1 MAVKRVEVPVRWE
14 TQGDED
20 LPPNVYWVSDKH
32 DGPHSGNFT
41 SKEQA
46 LAYEKYK
53 GKPDQIPGLREAAY
67 NASKFLTFAN
77 QNPYHD
83 SETGNTSY
91 WGGQWIEDNDP
102 AKYWEYIDRAMNSPL
117 DWVGQNVN
125 WSGMGHGGDFSAL
138 DKQVQ
143 FLKDNKYDIDYHAST
158 GSLDKN
164 ALNQYN
170 LTKQILDQGTTGKWS
185 GAGFGSPTEN
195 AKQMARVLSTAG
207 IEDIKDFG
215 KFKQTRYIDMPVQ
228 QEMVNQGNDMVTPTG
243 RYYYDGE
250 NGREYIDPKN
260 VTQSQYYD
268 PEVGSTVG
276 YVAKN
281 IPISGDTVWG
291 NKKTQQ
297 GITEDY
303 GGSGN
308 YFSGTFAGH
317 GRTNYGVQF
326 SADGTPYFYSQFG
339 GDTSSMGDIAPILS
353 VLSVIPSPLQPFAA
367 AANALIAIDNGNTLG
382 GLAAL
387 AGIPGVSEA
396 ASAAGLANVVSGIQ
410 TANQVVNLV
419 NAVESGNVL
428 GAITS
433 GAGLVG
439 AGSVASGAADAASV
453 AKALESGDPL
463 AILSSGAKATGLL
476 STALTDGGLTVSDAL
491 KAANLA
497 KAIEGGDPAAIIKA
511 ATGLSGSKTF
521 QKSFDS
527 PSTPITS
534 AGEKVA
540 DVVGDNFVAEI
551 TNPDSTNFIG
561 NAESALND
569 IFNQPSVQVASSDND
584 TSLQAIEDLRNAGL
598 TEDQDAVS
606 ILGESGEPVPAPAP
620 EVIVIPDED
629 GNQLVIDQNGTVVDI
644 IPPAEPE
651 VVEPVSVETP
661 SPVPPEQ
668 EIVEPVVPP
677 TTETPVTE
685 PVVTEPPVVSPP
697 ELITLPPDEEGNQL
711 VIDQGGNI
719 VDIIVPPEP
728 EVVSPAEP
736 VPVTEPAPPVE
747 VITLPPDEDGNQYVI
762 DGNGTVVDIIPP
774 EEKPEET
781 TTPPF
786 QGPMGPFNED
796 ISNRY
801 KEEFAK
807 YLDWLQAGQPEAPD
821 YGPGPIGMT
830 GDYWDEFDQ
839 NLKTMMD
846 EGRLPSQWQVDAEG
860 NYTYIDDDGSTL
872 TIGPDGQV
880 IHYTDAPIGNL
891 PGETPAPAPAPPP
904 PPPAPA
910 PPAPAP
916 APPAPAPPAPSPSPA
931 PAAQSGLGILGLL
944 PLLAAQKQPE
954 PDKPFYSPTVEYV
967 DIDEPFEFSGQK
979 KNQNS
984 RVIEVSSGG
993 YLNELLALLEK
1004 RN

>member
-1 MAVKRVEVPVRWE
+1 
-14 TQGDED
+14 
-20 LPPNVYWVSDKH
+20 
-32 DGPHSGNFT
+32 
-41 SKEQA
+41 
-46 LAYEKYK
+46 
-53 GKPDQIPGLREAAY
+53 
-67 NASKFLTFAN
+67 
-77 QNPYHD
+77 
-83 SETGNTSY
+83 
-91 WGGQWIEDNDP
+91 
-102 AKYWEYIDRAMNSPL
+102 MNSPL
-117 DWVGQNVN
+117 DWVGQNIN
-125 WSGMGHGGDFSAL
+125 WSGIGHGGDFSAL
-138 DKQVQ
+138 DNQIQ
-143 FLKDNKYDIDYHAST
+143 FLKDNKYDLDYYTKT
-158 GSLDKN
+158 GVVDKN
-164 ALNQYN
+164 AFNQYN
-170 LTKQILDQGTTGKWS
+170 LTKQILAQGTTGRWT
-185 GAGFGSPTEN
+185 GQGFGSPIEN

-215 KFKQTRYIDMPVQ
+215 RVKRQRYANVQ
-228 QEMVNQGNDMVTPTG
+228 VQPEMGFANGWDEIPTPTG
-243 RYYYDGE
+243 KYYTVDE
-250 NGREYIDPKN
+250 NGNKTYVDASSVRREQVPDAENNYYQVFTAYN
-260 VTQSQYYD
+260 V
-268 PEVGSTVG
+268 PM
-276 YVAKN
+276 
-281 IPISGDTVWG
+281 GDEETVWG

-326 SADGTPYFYSQFG
+326 AADGTPYFYSQFG
-339 GDTSSMGDIAPILS
+339 GDTSDMGDIAPILS

-396 ASAAGLANVVSGIQ
+396 ASAAGLANVVSGIE
-410 TANQVVNLV
+410 TANKVVNLV
-419 NAVESGNVL
+419 NAVESGNIL
-428 GAITS
+428 GAVSS

-511 ATGLSGSKTF
+511 ATGLAGSKTF
-521 QKSFDS
+521 KSSFDS
-527 PSTPITS
+527 PNTPITS
-534 AGEKVA
+534 TGEKVA

-561 NAESALND
+561 GAESALND
-569 IFNQPSVQVASSDND
+569 IFNQPSVQVASSDDD
-584 TSLQAIEDLRNAGL
+584 TSIKAIEDLRNAGL

-606 ILGESGEPVPAPAP
+606 ILGESGEPVEDQDAVKILG
-620 EVIVIPDED
+620 ESGDIVKDEAKV
-629 GNQLVIDQNGTVVDI
+629 N
-644 IPPAEPE
+644 
-651 VVEPVSVETP
+651 
-661 SPVPPEQ
+661 
-668 EIVEPVVPP
+668 
-677 TTETPVTE
+677 
-685 PVVTEPPVVSPP
+685 
-697 ELITLPPDEEGNQL
+697 
-711 VIDQGGNI
+711 
-719 VDIIVPPEP
+719 
-728 EVVSPAEP
+728 EP
-736 VPVTEPAPPVE
+736 VPE

-762 DGNGTVVDIIPP
+762 DGSGTVVDIIPP

-781 TTPPF
+781 TAPPF

-801 KEEFAK
+801 KEEFAR
-807 YLDWLQAGQPEAPD
+807 YLDYLQAGQPESPD

-846 EGRLPSQWQVDAEG
+846 EGRLPSQWQVDDEG
-860 NYTYIDDDGSTL
+860 NYTYIEDDGSTL

-880 IHYTDAPIGNL
+880 INYTDAPPGNL

-904 PPPAPA
+904 PPPPAPA

-916 APPAPAPPAPSPSPA
+916 APPAPPAPSPSPA

-967 DIDEPFEFSGQK
+967 DIDDPFEISGQK

-984 RVIEVSSGG
+984 RAIEVSSGG

>member
-1 MAVKRVEVPVRWE
+1 MAIKKIEVPVRWE

-20 LPPNVYWVSDKH
+20 APPNVYWVSDKH

-46 LAYEKYK
+46 QAYEKYK

-67 NASKFLTFAN
+67 NASKFQYFGN
-77 QNPYHD
+77 QTPYHD
-83 SETGNTSY
+83 TETGNTTY
-91 WGGQWIEDNDP
+91 WGGEWIEDNDP
-102 AKYWEYIDRAMNSPL
+102 AKYQEYIDRAMNSPL
-117 DWVGQNVN
+117 DWVGQNVD

-143 FLKDNKYDIDYHAST
+143 FLKDNKYDIDYHTST

-281 IPISGDTVWG
+281 IPISEDTVWG
-291 NKKTQQ
+291 NKNTQKA
-297 GITEDY
+297 ISEDY

-308 YFSGTFAGH
+308 FFSGTFAGH

-326 SADGTPYFYSQFG
+326 AADGTPYFYSQFG

-396 ASAAGLANVVSGIQ
+396 ASAAGLANVVSGIE
-410 TANQVVNLV
+410 TANKVVNLV
-419 NAVESGNVL
+419 NAVESGNIL
-428 GAITS
+428 GAVSS

-540 DVVGDNFVAEI
+540 DVVGDDFVAEI
-551 TNPDSTNFIG
+551 INPDSTNFIG
-561 NAESALND
+561 DAESKLND

-584 TSLQAIEDLRNAGL
+584 TSIKAIEDLRNAGL

-606 ILGESGEPVPAPAP
+606 ILGESGEPV
-620 EVIVIPDED
+620 ED
-629 GNQLVIDQNGTVVDI
+629 QDAVKILGESGETV
-644 IPPAEPE
+644 
-651 VVEPVSVETP
+651 
-661 SPVPPEQ
+661 
-668 EIVEPVVPP
+668 
-677 TTETPVTE
+677 
-685 PVVTEPPVVSPP
+685 
-697 ELITLPPDEEGNQL
+697 
-711 VIDQGGNI
+711 
-719 VDIIVPPEP
+719 
-728 EVVSPAEP
+728 
-736 VPVTEPAPPVE
+736 
-747 VITLPPDEDGNQYVI
+747 
-762 DGNGTVVDIIPP
+762 
-774 EEKPEET
+774 EET
-781 TTPPF
+781 KQEPF
-786 QGPMGPFNED
+786 QGPMGPFKED
-796 ISNRY
+796 TANRY
-801 KEEFAK
+801 KEEFAR
-807 YLDWLQAGQPEAPD
+807 YLDYLQAGQPEAPD

-880 IHYTDAPIGNL
+880 INYTDAPPGNL

-904 PPPAPA
+904 PPATPA
-910 PPAPAP
+910 PPKVTTP

-931 PAAQSGLGILGLL
+931 PAAQSGLDVNALMA
-944 PLLAAQKQPE
+944 LLASMGGTPAPAPAPQVEYSKMPE
-954 PDKPFYSPTVEYV
+954 FDVTKAFSPTLYAEREKAVN
-967 DIDEPFEFSGQK
+967 P
-979 KNQNS
+979 
-984 RVIEVSSGG
+984 
-993 YLNELLALLEK
+993 YLRGLTEEE
-1004 RN
+1004 

>member
-1 MAVKRVEVPVRWE
+1 MAIKRIEVPVRWE

-20 LPPNVYWVSDKH
+20 LPPNVYWVSDKY
-32 DGPHSGNFT
+32 DGPYGGNFN

-67 NASKFLTFAN
+67 NASKFQYFAN

-83 SETGNTSY
+83 TETGNTSY

-102 AKYWEYIDRAMNSPL
+102 AKYQEYIDRAMNSPL
-117 DWVGQNVN
+117 DWVGQNIN
-125 WSGMGHGGDFSAL
+125 WSGIGHGGDFSAL

-195 AKQMARVLSTAG
+195 AKQMARVLSSAG

-215 KFKQTRYIDMPVQ
+215 QFKEKTYADYPVQ

-243 RYYYDGE
+243 RYYYFGE
-250 NGREYIDPKN
+250 NGNVYVDPN
-260 VTQSQYYD
+260 TVTQSQYYD
-268 PEVGSTVG
+268 PEVGYTVG

-281 IPISGDTVWG
+281 IPTGERTVYG
-291 NKKTQQ
+291 NKNTKQAITQ
-297 GITEDY
+297 DY
-303 GGSGN
+303 NAAGGN
-308 YFSGTFAGH
+308 IFSGTYAGH

-326 SADGTPYFYSQFG
+326 AADGTPYFYSQFG

-463 AILSSGAKATGLL
+463 AILSSGAKATNLL

-491 KAANLA
+491 KAASLA

-511 ATGLSGSKTF
+511 ATGLAGSKTF
-521 QKSFDS
+521 KNSFDS

-534 AGEKVA
+534 TGEKVA

-598 TEDQDAVS
+598 TEDQDAVK

-644 IPPAEPE
+644 IPPTEPE
-651 VVEPVSVETP
+651 VVEPVPVEPP

-668 EIVEPVVPP
+668 EIV
-677 TTETPVTE
+677 E

-762 DGNGTVVDIIPP
+762 DGSGTVVDIIPP

-846 EGRLPSQWQVDAEG
+846 EGRLPSQWQVDDEG

-880 IHYTDAPIGNL
+880 IHYTDAPPGNL
-891 PGETPAPAPAPPP
+891 PGETPAPAP
-904 PPPAPA
+904 PA
-910 PPAPAP
+910 PPAPPKVTTP

-931 PAAQSGLGILGLL
+931 PGAQSRLDVNALMA
-944 PLLAAQKQPE
+944 LLASMGGTPAPAPAPQVEYSKMPE
-954 PDKPFYSPTVEYV
+954 FDVTKAFSPTLYAEREKAVNPYLRGLTEE
-967 DIDEPFEFSGQK
+967 D
-979 KNQNS
+979 QN
-984 RVIEVSSGG
+984 G
-993 YLNELLALLEK
+993 
-1004 RN
+1004 

>member
-1 MAVKRVEVPVRWE
+1 MAIKRIEVPVRWE

-32 DGPHSGNFT
+32 DGQYSGNFT

-46 LAYEKYK
+46 LAYEKYR
-53 GKPDQIPGLREAAY
+53 GKPDQIPGLKEAADAAAQGELY
-67 NASKFLTFAN
+67 YDDYGDLV
-77 QNPYHD
+77 
-83 SETGNTSY
+83 TS
-91 WGGQWIEDNDP
+91 IDP
-102 AKYWEYIDRAMNSPL
+102 AKRQEYIDRAMNSPL

-125 WSGMGHGGDFSAL
+125 WSGTGYGGDFSAL

-143 FLKDNKYDIDYHAST
+143 FLKDNKYDTST
-158 GSLDKN
+158 LDKN
-164 ALNQYN
+164 AFNLYN
-170 LTKQILDQGTTGKWS
+170 LTKQILDQGTTSKWS

-195 AKQMARVLSTAG
+195 AKQMARVLNSAG
-207 IEDIKDFG
+207 IENIKDFG
-215 KFKQTRYIDMPVQ
+215 QFKEKTYIDMPVQ

-268 PEVGSTVG
+268 PEGGYTVG

-281 IPISGDTVWG
+281 VPTGERTVYG

-297 GITEDY
+297 AITQDY
-303 GGSGN
+303 NAAGGN
-308 YFSGTFAGH
+308 IFSGTYAGH
-317 GRTNYGVQF
+317 GRTNYGVKF
-326 SADGTPYFYSQFG
+326 LDDGAPVFYTQFG
-339 GDTSSMGDIAPILS
+339 GDTSSMAEIAPLIAFLAA
-353 VLSVIPSPLQPFAA
+353 IPSPLQPFAA

-396 ASAAGLANVVSGIQ
+396 ASAAGLANVVSGIE
-410 TANQVVNLV
+410 TANKVVNLV
-419 NAVESGNVL
+419 NAVESGNVFA
-428 GAITS
+428 AITS

-439 AGSVASGAADAASV
+439 AGSVASKAADAASV

-463 AILSSGAKATGLL
+463 AILSSGAKATNLL
-476 STALTDGGLTVSDAL
+476 STAITEGGLTVSDAL
-491 KAANLA
+491 RAANLA

-511 ATGLSGSKTF
+511 ATGLAGSKTF
-521 QKSFDS
+521 KNSFDS

-534 AGEKVA
+534 TGEKVA

-606 ILGESGEPVPAPAP
+606 ILGESGEPLEDQDAVKILG
-620 EVIVIPDED
+620 ESGDIVKDEARV
-629 GNQLVIDQNGTVVDI
+629 N
-644 IPPAEPE
+644 
-651 VVEPVSVETP
+651 
-661 SPVPPEQ
+661 
-668 EIVEPVVPP
+668 
-677 TTETPVTE
+677 
-685 PVVTEPPVVSPP
+685 
-697 ELITLPPDEEGNQL
+697 
-711 VIDQGGNI
+711 
-719 VDIIVPPEP
+719 
-728 EVVSPAEP
+728 
-736 VPVTEPAPPVE
+736 EPAPE

-762 DGNGTVVDIIPP
+762 DGSGAVVDIIPP
-774 EEKPEET
+774 QEKPEET
-781 TTPPF
+781 TAPPF

-801 KEEFAK
+801 KEEFAR
-807 YLDWLQAGQPEAPD
+807 YLDYLQAGQPEAPD

-846 EGRLPSQWQVDAEG
+846 EGRLPSQWQIDDEG

-904 PPPAPA
+904 PA
-910 PPAPAP
+910 PPAPPKVTTP
-916 APPAPAPPAPSPSPA
+916 APPAPAPPAPSPAPA
-931 PAAQSGLGILGLL
+931 PAAQSGLDVNALMA
-944 PLLAAQKQPE
+944 LLASMGGTPAPAPAPQVEYSKMPE
-954 PDKPFYSPTVEYV
+954 FDVTKVFSPTLYAEREKAVN
-967 DIDEPFEFSGQK
+967 P
-979 KNQNS
+979 
-984 RVIEVSSGG
+984 
-993 YLNELLALLEK
+993 YLRGLTEEE
-1004 RN
+1004 